1 MEHLE
6 VPLPDDNI
14 PPAPVEQ
21 CDQALALLSGPPI
34 QGPDSRQQR
43 RLPSWWGIADERSRF
58 LNCLHALQEA
68 TVVLIADFVEDMSLP
83 VNSYT
88 ELRHGLWAVH
98 QLMDIQRLEQL
109 ITYRL
114 SPPRSLQ
121 SSSTKMLRL
130 CPIAPL
136 HPCTNKA
143 MTFIV
148 FIAGIFWPFL

>member
-1 MEHLE
+1 MFGPHRWT
-6 VPLPDDNI
+6 VRSSPHP
-14 PPAPVEQ
+14 
-21 CDQALALLSGPPI
+21 SGPPI

-58 LNCLHALQEA
+58 FNCLLALPEEK
-68 TVVLIADFVEDMSLP
+68 VVLIADLVEAVPLP

-88 ELRHGLWAVH
+88 ELRHGLLAVH
-98 QLMDIQRLEQL
+98 QLTDIQQLEQL
-109 ITYRL
+109 FTCSL

-121 SSSTKMLRL
+121 SSSPKMLRL

-136 HPCTNKA
+136 HPCKNKA

-148 FIAGIFWPFL
+148 FIAGIFRPFL